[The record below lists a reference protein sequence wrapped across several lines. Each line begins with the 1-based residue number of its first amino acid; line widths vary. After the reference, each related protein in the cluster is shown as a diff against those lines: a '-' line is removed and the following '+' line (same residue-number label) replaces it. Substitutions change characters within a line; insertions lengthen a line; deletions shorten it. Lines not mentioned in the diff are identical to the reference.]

1 MSLLA
6 FWEEGNSVQTEA
18 VDFGRSYYLLLAIF
32 GAEVAAG
39 CFWRADL
46 SLADAVNL
54 DVPRLKAQ
62 PQQPKVSEL
71 IPLGAAAAEPK
82 RAKAK
87 TTRHSRSG
95 IKVQ

>member
-46 SLADAVNL
+46 SLADA
-54 DVPRLKAQ
+54 D
-62 PQQPKVSEL
+62 
-71 IPLGAAAAEPK
+71 AAN
-82 RAKAK
+82 
-87 TTRHSRSG
+87 
-95 IKVQ
+95 

>member
-46 SLADAVNL
+46 SLADA
-54 DVPRLKAQ
+54 
-62 PQQPKVSEL
+62 
-71 IPLGAAAAEPK
+71 GAE
-82 RAKAK
+82 AKSA
-87 TTRHSRSG
+87 SRSG
-95 IKVQ
+95 TETCRG